1 MKQITYEIDIE
12 TLNSQKNVEQLDKE
26 ISNLVD
32 GINELNETNNIQKK
46 ELQALE
52 EKYKSLP
59 KTALQARKVLMK
71 DINMLRTAIK
81 ENNNAL
87 EGFRIKKQQLGKL
100 KSDLKKSEK
109 YFTDTTDQVFKFAK
123 SIGSATAGLI
133 LLGGGSEETAKK
145 FEKAGGVLLAFSG
158 VLDSIKSGYKVFNNI
173 IKTSTFLQKANNTIN
188 LTAATIMKA
197 FGGSVNTTSL
207 AFKGLR
213 SAIIAT
219 GIGAL
224 VVLVG
229 EIVANFDKIKES
241 VSGVSKATENLVTST
256 QQRADLAEENLTTL
270 QNQEN
275 ILKLQGKT
283 EREILQMKIDAQ
295 KDVITGIEAN
305 IAATKLENQERIE
318 GSRRNKELLV
328 KTAEILFIIPRTLI
342 KGIDLLGQGLGTIIN
357 KVTQNKFAQKL
368 FGLEPVNIDL
378 GFSEDIDNFIDFAA
392 SIVFDPDEEQKKADK
407 QMKILEENLLKQKN
421 ALAGFQLG
429 LIDMDAK
436 AAEVINKNKSKD
448 RKKDTKETKEKIN
461 DDLQDYLDFLQAK
474 EDLENQYFDSL
485 LSKQDLE
492 ENRVAD
498 KYFALI
504 EQAKIYGE
512 DTTILEEARQ
522 HELDKIREKFA
533 EKERQDR
540 LSRINEDIELTQRGL
555 EAVQA
560 LGDAVFAHKMKNLDK
575 ESKEG
580 QKVAEKQFKFN
591 KALQLGLAVV
601 DGAKAVTAS
610 LAQAPVAIGAVPN
623 PAGIASLAFAIT
635 TSAAQIATIAAQKF
649 QPSLSSATS
658 PSASSPSGGVSE
670 SQAPQFNIVG
680 DSAFNQIAGALNQPI
695 QAYVVAQDVTTAQ
708 QLDNGIITSATLGG
722 G

>member
-1 MKQITYEIDIE
+1 
-12 TLNSQKNVEQLDKE
+12 
-26 ISNLVD
+26 
-32 GINELNETNNIQKK
+32 
-46 ELQALE
+46 
-52 EKYKSLP
+52 
-59 KTALQARKVLMK
+59 
-71 DINMLRTAIK
+71 
-81 ENNNAL
+81 
-87 EGFRIKKQQLGKL
+87 
-100 KSDLKKSEK
+100 
-109 YFTDTTDQVFKFAK
+109 
-123 SIGSATAGLI
+123 
-133 LLGGGSEETAKK
+133 
-145 FEKAGGVLLAFSG
+145 
-158 VLDSIKSGYKVFNNI
+158 
-173 IKTSTFLQKANNTIN
+173 
-188 LTAATIMKA
+188 
-197 FGGSVNTTSL
+197 
-207 AFKGLR
+207 
-213 SAIIAT
+213 
-219 GIGAL
+219 
-224 VVLVG
+224 
-229 EIVANFDKIKES
+229 
-241 VSGVSKATENLVTST
+241 
-256 QQRADLAEENLTTL
+256 
-270 QNQEN
+270 
-275 ILKLQGKT
+275 
-283 EREILQMKIDAQ
+283 
-295 KDVITGIEAN
+295 
-305 IAATKLENQERIE
+305 
-318 GSRRNKELLV
+318 
-328 KTAEILFIIPRTLI
+328 
-342 KGIDLLGQGLGTIIN
+342 
-357 KVTQNKFAQKL
+357 
-368 FGLEPVNIDL
+368 
-378 GFSEDIDNFIDFAA
+378 
-392 SIVFDPDEEQKKADK
+392 
-407 QMKILEENLLKQKN
+407 MKILEENLLKQKN

-504 EQAKIYGE
+504 EQAKISGE

-610 LAQAPVAIGAVPN
+610 LAQAPVATAIGPN

>member
-1 MKQITYEIDIE
+1 MKKLIVEVDVNTKQAINSIE
-12 TLNSQKNVEQLDKE
+12 DLENV
-26 ISNLVD
+26 IGNLQ
-32 GINELNETNNIQKK
+32 EKLKK
-46 ELQALE
+46 EKLGSEEFNRLSKELIKAQNDLKNTELALE
-52 EKYKSLP
+52 ALDSEQVASELGSVTGAVGDI
-59 KTALQARKVLMK
+59 TAAFV
-71 DINMLRTAIK
+71 
-81 ENNNAL
+81 
-87 EGFRIKKQQLGKL
+87 
-100 KSDLKKSEK
+100 
-109 YFTDTTDQVFKFAK
+109 
-123 SIGSATAGLI
+123 
-133 LLGGGSEETAKK
+133 LLGGDDGALSETAERI
-145 FEKAGGVLLAFSG
+145 EKAIGISMAFKGAIEGVQSG
-158 VLDSIKSGYKVFNNI
+158 MKLFNNI
-173 IKTSTFLQKANNTIN
+173 VKTSTFLQKSNNTIN
-188 LTAATIMKA
+188 LTATAIMKA

-213 SAIIAT
+213 GAIIAT

-229 EIVANFDKIKES
+229 ELVANFDKIKES
-241 VSGVSKATENLVTST
+241 VNGVSKATRDLVTST

-283 EREILQMKIDAQ
+283 EREILQMKINAQ
-295 KDVITGIEAN
+295 KQVIKGIEAN
-305 IAATKLENQERIE
+305 IAATKIENEERVE

-342 KGIDLLGQGLGTIIN
+342 KGIDLLGEGLGTIIN
-357 KVTQNKFAQKL
+357 KITQNKFMQKL
-368 FGLEPVNIDL
+368 FGLEAVTIDL
-378 GFSEDIDNFIDFAA
+378 GFSEDIDDFIDYAA
-392 SIVFDPDEEQKKADK
+392 SIVFDPDKAQDDADE

-429 LIDMDAK
+429 LIDMNAK
-436 AAEVINKNKSKD
+436 ADKVINKNKSKD
-448 RKKDTKETKEKIN
+448 RKKDTTETKEKLN

-560 LGDAVFAHKMKNLDK
+560 VGDAVFAHKMKNLDR

-580 QKVAEKQFKFN
+580 QKVAKKQFQFN

-601 DGAKAVTAS
+601 DGAKAITSS
-610 LAQAPVAIGAVPN
+610 LSQSPVAIGPVPN

-649 QPSLSSATS
+649 QPTLSSATS